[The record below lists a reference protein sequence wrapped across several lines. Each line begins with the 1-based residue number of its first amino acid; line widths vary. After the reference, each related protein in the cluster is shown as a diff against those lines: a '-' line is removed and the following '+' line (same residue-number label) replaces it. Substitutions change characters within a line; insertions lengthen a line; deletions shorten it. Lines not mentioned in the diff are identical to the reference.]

1 MSRDLR
7 RRHCMTTIA
16 SSPDNR
22 SLRPL
27 SGPVAHANAVPRPAV
42 TGESAFDASGSL
54 DVRGYAYLG
63 AGLTAL
69 GGLAALVYLLSTPYG
84 NHRFQ
89 LDLMGEGA
97 LVLSVVV
104 AMAAHRLIGTD
115 REATFFYGWSA
126 MTFTLIVTAAALDGA
141 GSSPLGWLLVLP
153 VAYAS
158 ISYPIVAVRWIAA
171 ASQCG
176 VLLLMAIGHAW
187 SGTGW
192 FGFLFVGAFNVLAIA
207 SAQNRYSHQTAL
219 GKLTIR
225 ANQDDLTGCLSHG
238 SFLGRLEVECARAR
252 RHQGNFSLVMADV
265 DHFKAINDSYG
276 HQVGD
281 DTLRTVADALLSS
294 VRATDAVG
302 RLGGDEFSVILVESD
317 AANAVEWAGR
327 VRLLLQPPR
336 LERAV
341 PMSMGVARWSVE
353 TDSAFDLMRRADA
366 ALYAA
371 KAAGRD
377 RVVLAPSADGP
388 GRSDRVHLG

>member
-1 MSRDLR
+1 MSRGPTGPGVSPA
-7 RRHCMTTIA
+7 TT
-16 SSPDNR
+16 R
-22 SLRPL
+22 
-27 SGPVAHANAVPRPAV
+27 
-42 TGESAFDASGSL
+42 TSAFDASGTL
-54 DVRGYAYLG
+54 DVRWYAYLG
-63 AGLTAL
+63 AALTAL
-69 GGLAALVYLLSTPYG
+69 AGLAALVYLLSTPSG

-89 LDLMGEGA
+89 LDLMGVGA
-97 LVLSVVV
+97 LVLSGMVGF
-104 AMAAHRLIGTD
+104 AAHHLIGTD
-115 REATFFYGWSA
+115 REAAFFYGWSTT
-126 MTFTLIVTAAALDGA
+126 TFTLIVIAAILDGA
-141 GSSPLGWLLVLP
+141 GLSPLGWLLVLP

-176 VLLLMAIGHAW
+176 VFLLMAIGHAW
-187 SGTGW
+187 NGTGW
-192 FGFLFVGAFNVLAIA
+192 YDFLFVGAFNVLAIA

-219 GKLTIR
+219 GRLTVR

-252 RHQGNFSLVMADV
+252 RGQGNFSLVMADV

-281 DTLRTVADALLSS
+281 DTLRTVAGALRNS

-302 RLGGDEFSVILVESD
+302 RLGGDEFGIILIGSEP
-317 AANAVEWAGR
+317 AHAVEWAGR

-341 PMSMGVARWSVE
+341 LLSMGVAPWTE
-353 TDSAFDLMRRADA
+353 ATDSAFDLMRRADT
-366 ALYAA
+366 ALYGA

-377 RVVLAPSADGP
+377 RVVLAPSADCP
-388 GRSDRVHLG
+388 GGSDGVHLR